1 MCWAQATP
9 MRLTLTEA
17 QNIAVQNHP
26 QLAAA
31 RSIAA
36 ASHQVPL
43 ELHSITQP
51 QLSGSLT
58 GVEADN
64 GSRLAAGF
72 LNNPALYSRIGAGLS
87 ATQLITDFGRTKDLV
102 QSADLHAQAQDQ
114 STEATRTQILMAVD
128 QAYYDELRSEAVL
141 KVAQNT
147 VTARQLV
154 ADQIS
159 TLQRSGLRSTLDV
172 TFANVNLSDA
182 KLLLATAQ
190 NNISAAQVQL
200 SNVLGIPGQAQQ
212 GGFALAPEPA
222 PGPLPDTVQPLL
234 DQALRDRPDAAA
246 LRLEQ
251 TSAARSAK
259 AEHDLYF
266 PTVSAAGAAGVVPT
280 AVAQVPGQYG
290 AVGVNLT
297 VPVFNGHLFKAR
309 QTEAELKALAV
320 AQNLRDLENR
330 IQRDVSV
337 AYLNSTTA
345 FQRIGLTAELLAQA
359 RLAADYAQSRYDI
372 GLGSIVELS
381 DAQLR
386 VTAAEIANSTA
397 EYEYQVQRANLA
409 FQMGALR

>member
-1 MCWAQATP
+1 
-9 MRLTLTEA
+9 
-17 QNIAVQNHP
+17 
-26 QLAAA
+26 
-31 RSIAA
+31 
-36 ASHQVPL
+36 
-43 ELHSITQP
+43 
-51 QLSGSLT
+51 
-58 GVEADN
+58 
-64 GSRLAAGF
+64 
-72 LNNPALYSRIGAGLS
+72 
-87 ATQLITDFGRTKDLV
+87 
-102 QSADLHAQAQDQ
+102 
-114 STEATRTQILMAVD
+114 
-128 QAYYDELRSEAVL
+128 
-141 KVAQNT
+141 
-147 VTARQLV
+147 
-154 ADQIS
+154 
-159 TLQRSGLRSTLDV
+159 
-172 TFANVNLSDA
+172 
-182 KLLLATAQ
+182 
-190 NNISAAQVQL
+190 
-200 SNVLGIPGQAQQ
+200 
-212 GGFALAPEPA
+212 
-222 PGPLPDTVQPLL
+222 
-234 DQALRDRPDAAA
+234 
-246 LRLEQ
+246 
-251 TSAARSAK
+251 
-259 AEHDLYF
+259 
-266 PTVSAAGAAGVVPT
+266 VSAAGAAGVVPT